1 MNQNDLLKLSE
12 YFDEGVTLSDFT
24 VEELEEMLDAYK
36 TDKQKFKEKYFDFHD
51 DVKHSSLKNKIGRAK
66 PALFAHS
73 KSP

>member
-36 TDKQKFKEKYFDFHD
+36 SDKQKFKDKYFDFHD
-51 DVKHSSLKNKIGRAK
+51 DVKHSSLKKQDW
-66 PALFAHS
+66 
-73 KSP
+73 

>member
-36 TDKQKFKEKYFDFHD
+36 TDKQKFKEKYFDVHD
-51 DVKHSSLKNKIGRAK
+51 DVKHSSLKKQDW
-66 PALFAHS
+66 
-73 KSP
+73 